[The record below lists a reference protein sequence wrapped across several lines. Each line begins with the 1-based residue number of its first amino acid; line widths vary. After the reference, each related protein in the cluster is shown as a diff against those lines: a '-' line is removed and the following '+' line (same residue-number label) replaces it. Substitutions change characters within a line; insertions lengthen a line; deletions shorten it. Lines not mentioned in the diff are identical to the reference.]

1 MAGPISVAIVGA
13 GPAGFYA
20 AEALLALDRDVRI
33 DFIERLPT
41 PYGLIRAGVAPDHQ
55 TTKKVA
61 RKFEKTARQDAVSYF
76 GNVTVGEDIPLA
88 TVREFYDAVILAI
101 GAPVDRYL
109 GIPGED
115 LRGVYGA
122 ALMVGWYNGHPDFR
136 HLDPALDTTAAVVIG
151 NGNVALD
158 VARVL
163 VKSPRELA
171 VTDIAEHAA
180 AAITRAPITDVYVVG
195 RRRPQDARFTNV
207 ELREMGQL
215 EACVPLV
222 DAAELDADTALAGDD
237 RDRRLQ
243 EKNLATLREFAG
255 NTASDKPKRVHFRF
269 YRVPRRIL
277 GDDAVAG
284 VCLERT
290 RLQDGRLVGTGELQT
305 IPCGLVVAAIGYRAQ
320 PLPGVPFDVERGA
333 VVNTDGRIAPGLY
346 AVGWTKRGPVG
357 VISSNRPDGLRCAE
371 QIAEDLT
378 GGVKPGRPA
387 LERWLADAGVR
398 VVSFDD
404 WQRIDAAEVAAA
416 GGQRPRRKF
425 TTIGEMLG
433 VLEA

>member
-1 MAGPISVAIVGA
+1 VARPISVAIVGA

-20 AEALLALDRDVRI
+20 AEALLGLDRDVRI

-61 RKFEKTARQDAVSYF
+61 RKFDKTARQESVAFF
-76 GNVTVGEDIPLA
+76 GNVTVGEDISLA
-88 TVREFYDAVILAI
+88 TLREIYDAVVLAI

-115 LRGVYGA
+115 LQGVYGS
-122 ALMVGWYNGHPDFR
+122 ALMVGWYNGHPDF
-136 HLDPALDTTAAVVIG
+136 HDLEPMLDTTAAVVIG

-158 VARVL
+158 VARLL
-163 VKSPRELA
+163 VKSARELA

-180 AAITRAPITDVYVVG
+180 QAIAGSPITDVYVVG

-222 DAAELDADTALAGDD
+222 DAAELDADTATAGDD
-237 RDRRLQ
+237 RERRLQ
-243 EKNLATLREFAG
+243 EKNLATLREFSG
-255 NTASDKPKRVHFRF
+255 NSARDKPKRVHFRF
-269 YRVPRRIL
+269 YLAPQRIL
-277 GDDAVAG
+277 GETVVEG
-284 VCLERT
+284 VRFERT
-290 RLQDGRLVGTGELQT
+290 RLQDGRLVGTGEVET
-305 IPCGLVVAAIGYRAQ
+305 IPCGLLVAAIGYRGQ
-320 PLPGVPFDVERGA
+320 PLPGVPFDAERGA
-333 VVNTDGRIAPGLY
+333 VVNSDGRIEPGLY
-346 AVGWTKRGPVG
+346 AVGWAKRGPVG

-371 QIAEDLT
+371 QIAQDLN
-378 GGVKPGRPA
+378 GGEKPGRPA
-387 LERWLADAGVR
+387 LARVLAESGVR
-398 VVSFDD
+398 VVSFED

-416 GGQRPRRKF
+416 DGSRPRRKF

-433 VLEA
+433 LLEA